1 MEVMIVMIKLYV
13 RIQKVVIHVHV
24 IKDTQEL
31 VSYVQVC
38 FLPGMSILPMI
49 NKVTNDLYLQINLG
63 SQDDSYPKIT
73 THNGETGLFAN
84 K

>member
-1 MEVMIVMIKLYV
+1 MWMNVLMEVMIVMIKLYV

-38 FLPGMSILPMI
+38 FLPLMSILPMI
-49 NKVTNDLYLQINLG
+49 NKVI
-63 SQDDSYPKIT
+63 K
-73 THNGETGLFAN
+73 
-84 K
+84 

>member
-1 MEVMIVMIKLYV
+1 MNVLMEVMIVMIKLYV

-38 FLPGMSILPMI
+38 DVSYLSCLFLLCEANILLIKTIKGMFHLWCPGVL
-49 NKVTNDLYLQINLG
+49 LQL
-63 SQDDSYPKIT
+63 
-73 THNGETGLFAN
+73 
-84 K
+84 